1 MSLSIKKAKA
11 IARKLSRK
19 AIAEIF
25 RVLIPAHFKRI
36 IYLTTL
42 YHFMRSD
49 KPEVS
54 SKATEDLVR
63 LNEYLELAKTDASS
77 LVLPG
82 MLTDKLWHG
91 NGGRLVT
98 LTDDVLVARLLSRLP
113 CWLNYGDT
121 DTIAKDVVELRS
133 FVVQE
138 QSPVIGHK

>member
-1 MSLSIKKAKA
+1 MSLSIKKTQA

-19 AIAEIF
+19 FMAEIF
-25 RVLIPAHFKRI
+25 RVIIPAHFKRI

-42 YHFMRSD
+42 YHYMRSD
-49 KPEVS
+49 KPEVC
-54 SKATEDLVR
+54 SKASEDLVR

-82 MLTDKLWHG
+82 MLTDTLWSG
-91 NGGRLVT
+91 DGRRLVT
-98 LTDDVLVARLLSRLP
+98 LTDDVLIARLLKRVP

-133 FVVQE
+133 FVLQE
-138 QSPVIGHK
+138 QAPATGHK